1 MVVPHSFC
9 PDRCPAE
16 PGVLVLSEP
25 PRPRLSPT
33 VDRCPLA
40 LPVDPALFLSV
51 HNADASTDVARHSPG
66 AKNPVHAF
74 NAPTRNLSHFGSFL
88 APRKSPE
95 LRAKTPV
102 TRASSGNRNG
112 HSEPC
117 QGASSGTKNHPAP
130 NDPKLGRLHR
140 ARQGLVRVPE
150 SNTKYGGK
158 LGKIGVLL

>member
-1 MVVPHSFC
+1 M
-9 PDRCPAE
+9 
-16 PGVLVLSEP
+16 
-25 PRPRLSPT
+25 
-33 VDRCPLA
+33 
-40 LPVDPALFLSV
+40 DPALFLSV

-66 AKNPVHAF
+66 PKNPVHAF
-74 NAPTRNLSHFGSFL
+74 NAPTRNLSHFGSFF

-102 TRASSGNRNG
+102 TRAFPAIGVVILNPVRERPAG
-112 HSEPC
+112 P
-117 QGASSGTKNHPAP
+117 KNNPAP

-158 LGKIGVLL
+158 LGKTGVLL